1 MRGRPFWT
9 PPKTNPNTPSGA
21 HSMMNGDGI
30 QLHTPHVPPSPPAGG
45 RTDADGRAREQ
56 KRNCDR
62 VAGRKEGRSPSASGA
77 GCLWPPYQRFA
88 EEPICGHLS
97 PSRSL
102 AEFEQ
107 LLRWIPR
114 PTSVTPLPGGWR
126 VDSRGPLVSK
136 DYRALVSYF
145 AFFCIH

>member
-1 MRGRPFWT
+1 MNG
-9 PPKTNPNTPSGA
+9 GA
-21 HSMMNGDGI
+21 HDIATESSYTH
-30 QLHTPHVPPSPPAGG
+30 HTCHHRRRREGGQTRTGG
-45 RTDADGRAREQ
+45 RESRRGIVIEWREGRKDALLRPRAR
-56 KRNCDR
+56 
-62 VAGRKEGRSPSASGA
+62 PA

-97 PSRSL
+97 PSRFL

-136 DYRALVSYF
+136 DYRVLVSYF